1 MTEVALYIPQKRY
14 VTVEYTDPTVEGG
27 LVPIKVRMR
36 SDISARESDAMAIA
50 PDDTRLIPDIWDL
63 VAPYVIDWNVGDPET
78 GTKAPPP
85 AEGGGKQF
93 DLIPNDI
100 FWRIY
105 NDLRRKSVG
114 LLDAKRIAPD
124 SSKPSN
130 DTAGNAGAGSTKA
143 KRSNAKAS

>member
-1 MTEVALYIPQKRY
+1 MAEIALYVPQKRY
-14 VTVEYTDPTVEGG
+14 VTVEYTDPTVEEG
-27 LVPIKVRMR
+27 LVPIQVRMR
-36 SDISARESDAMAIA
+36 SDLTVRESDALAIEK
-50 PDDTRLIPDIWDL
+50 DDKRLTPDIWEL
-63 VAPYVIDWNVGDPET
+63 VAPYVIDWNVGDEE
-78 GTKAPPP
+78 GNKAPPP
-85 AEGGGKQF
+85 AEGGGQQF
-93 DLIPNDI
+93 DLIPNGI

-105 NDLRRKSVG
+105 DDLRRKSVG

>member
-1 MTEVALYIPQKRY
+1 MPEVALYIPQKRY

-27 LVPIKVRMR
+27 LVPIQVRMR
-36 SDISARESDAMAIA
+36 SDLSVRESDALALE
-50 PDDTRLIPDIWDL
+50 PEDKRLTPDIWEL
-63 VAPYVIDWNVGDPET
+63 VAPYVIDWNVGDEE
-78 GTKAPPP
+78 GNKAPPP

-124 SSKPSN
+124 SSPTSN
-130 DTAGNAGAGSTKA
+130 DTDEKSGAGTTKR
-143 KRSNAKAS
+143 KR